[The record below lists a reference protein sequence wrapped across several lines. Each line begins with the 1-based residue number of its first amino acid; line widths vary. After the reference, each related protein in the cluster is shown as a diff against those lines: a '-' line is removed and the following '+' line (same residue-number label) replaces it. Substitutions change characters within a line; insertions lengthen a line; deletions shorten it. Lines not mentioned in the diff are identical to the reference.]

1 MTLLSL
7 KKVLF
12 TFTALACAA
21 IYAQAT
27 NVYDLRCEMLSNPWS
42 IDNTKPHLSWKIEAE
57 KQATEQ
63 TAYQILA
70 ASDKQLLSEEKADY
84 GTVAK
89 SNRRNQYGSIMQ
101 ANCFHHVALYIGK
114 YAYGAIKRKCHNGVK
129 RLHSA

>member
-27 NVYDLRCEMLSNPWS
+27 NVYDLRCEMLSNPWG

-70 ASDKQLLSEEKADY
+70 ASDKQLLSEEKADLWNS
-84 GTVAK
+84 GKIK
-89 SNRRNQYGSIMQ
+89 SPESIWINY
-101 ANCFHHVALYIGK
+101 AGILLLLIKGK
-114 YAYGAIKRKCHNGVK
+114 LLNKVHTQNF
-129 RLHSA
+129 